1 MYKERKDK
9 MGIIQKNVFLDRRQ
23 NRMTN
28 TISQHTFNAYAN
40 RTNQPKVFFGAND
53 ARTTEYTGIDWG
65 KENAELKNRRRRI
78 NLEN

>member
-1 MYKERKDK
+1 M
-9 MGIIQKNVFLDRRQ
+9 RQ

-28 TISQHTFNAYAN
+28 IISQHTFNAYAN